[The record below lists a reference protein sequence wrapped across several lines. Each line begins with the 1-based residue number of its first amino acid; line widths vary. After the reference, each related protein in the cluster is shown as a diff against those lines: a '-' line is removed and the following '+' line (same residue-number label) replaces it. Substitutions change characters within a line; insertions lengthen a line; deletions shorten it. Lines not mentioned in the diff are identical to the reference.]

1 MAQLS
6 AWMGAGMVAAGVSAA
21 LIAGA
26 DTAAAET
33 GSETAGATA
42 STSDTA
48 DRGPRA
54 ADNAAGESDSADPS
68 STTDE
73 AVTDADTDTDTDV
86 DTDTDTDTEEAHDAD
101 DADAEVDDTSDPSE
115 EDVDSDAPRT
125 ETNPGQAPER
135 DDDTTTGSSSD
146 DEQAVEDD
154 APELTDQDDPAE
166 PESVDPQPASPESFA
181 DEQDPP
187 SDPPARPVAK
197 TVAAQRVSAAFA
209 APTALA
215 APEPRTLQEV
225 IQSLVTE
232 IIGAAIRFVAGPP
245 VVPPGV
251 NVTVRSSRLE
261 ITEGRFVRA
270 DWYYPDGDE
279 LPERFIYL
287 QHGYRGVGPMYS
299 YTASW
304 LAERTNSVVV
314 VPTLSSNPLVRD
326 GFWLGDDQ
334 VYRATAALLLGDR
347 DALTA
352 SAVAAGFARKY
363 GSDAALPDRFTLVGH
378 SLGAGVVAG
387 TAGYYADAVIA
398 GGAVNQLAGV
408 VTLDGAPPGSVLADA
423 LDKLDGLGT
432 YIPVIELGAPRED
445 GSPRRVDEALNGHR
459 PGHFN
464 GVVLDNG
471 QHLDS
476 MQGGSRA
483 IQLIS
488 YLNQGFPTEQNKS
501 AAQTLIAGWIND
513 IFAGRI
519 DSSTGACAGVS
530 CTGIYG
536 EPGEA
541 VSVATPVGPAT
552 GVVIGTSVAPVT
564 TEFRPLSAISLLSS
578 RSTSLRLAIAG

>member
-1 MAQLS
+1 
-6 AWMGAGMVAAGVSAA
+6 MGS
-21 LIAGA
+21 
-26 DTAAAET
+26 
-33 GSETAGATA
+33 
-42 STSDTA
+42 
-48 DRGPRA
+48 
-54 ADNAAGESDSADPS
+54 
-68 STTDE
+68 
-73 AVTDADTDTDTDV
+73 
-86 DTDTDTDTEEAHDAD
+86 
-101 DADAEVDDTSDPSE
+101 
-115 EDVDSDAPRT
+115 
-125 ETNPGQAPER
+125 
-135 DDDTTTGSSSD
+135 
-146 DEQAVEDD
+146 
-154 APELTDQDDPAE
+154 
-166 PESVDPQPASPESFA
+166 A
-181 DEQDPP
+181 DEQSAPP
-187 SDPPARPVAK
+187 STAARPVLATTTVSAK
-197 TVAAQRVSAAFA
+197 RVSAAIA

-245 VVPPGV
+245 TVPPGV
-251 NVTVRSSRLE
+251 NVTVRTSRLE

-304 LAERTNSVVV
+304 LAERTNSIVV
-314 VPTLSSNPLVRD
+314 VPTLSSNPYVRD

-352 SAVAAGFARKY
+352 SAVAAGFAKRY
-363 GSDAALPDRFTLVGH
+363 GADAALPDRFTLVGH

-387 TAGYYADAVIA
+387 TAGYYAEAVIA
-398 GGAVNQLAGV
+398 SGAVNQLAGV
-408 VTLDGAPPGSVLADA
+408 ITLDGAPPGSVLADA

-445 GSPRRVDEALNGHR
+445 GSPRRVDAALNEAR

-464 GVVLDNG
+464 GVILDNG

-519 DSSTGACAGVS
+519 DASTGACAGVS

-564 TEFRPLSAISLLSS
+564 TEFRPLSVISLLSS

>member
-6 AWMGAGMVAAGVSAA
+6 AWMGAGVVAAGVSAA

-26 DTAAAET
+26 DTASADT
-33 GSETAGATA
+33 GSDTAGATA
-42 STSDTA
+42 STSDTT

-54 ADNAAGESDSADPS
+54 SGDAAGESDSADAS
-68 STTDE
+68 STPQ
-73 AVTDADTDTDTDV
+73 DTDTDTDA
-86 DTDTDTDTEEAHDAD
+86 EEAEDAD
-101 DADAEVDDTSDPSE
+101 VDEAPDAAE
-115 EDVDSDAPRT
+115 EDVDSDADAGT
-125 ETNPGQAPER
+125 DSDSTTDSASDR
-135 DDDTTTGSSSD
+135 DHDAAIDGSSD

-154 APELTDQDDPAE
+154 TPELTDRDDPG
-166 PESVDPQPASPESFA
+166 SVDPQPPRPEGSAEEQSASPIT
-181 DEQDPP
+181 PTRP
-187 SDPPARPVAK
+187 RPVSA
-197 TVAAQRVSAAFA
+197 TNMIAAQRVVAAFTT
-209 APTALA
+209 PTAFTTPAVLA

-232 IIGAAIRFVAGPP
+232 LIGAAIRFVAGPP

-270 DWYYPDGDE
+270 DWYYPEGDE

-304 LAERTNSVVV
+304 LAERTNSIVV
-314 VPTLSSNPLVRD
+314 VPTLSSNPYVRD

-408 VTLDGAPPGSVLADA
+408 ITLDGAPPGSVLADA
-423 LDKLDGLGT
+423 LDKLDGLGA

-519 DSSTGACAGVS
+519 DPSTGACQGSS
-530 CTGIYG
+530 CAGIYG

-541 VSVATPVGPAT
+541 LSVATPVGTAT
-552 GVVIGTSVAPVT
+552 GVVIGSRWLRSP
-564 TEFRPLSAISLLSS
+564 PSS
-578 RSTSLRLAIAG
+578 GRCR

>member
-6 AWMGAGMVAAGVSAA
+6 AWMGAGVVAAGVSAA

-26 DTAAAET
+26 DTATADT
-33 GSETAGATA
+33 GSSDTAGATA
-42 STSDTA
+42 GTSETT

-54 ADNAAGESDSADPS
+54 SDDASGESDSADTS
-68 STTDE
+68 SDSK
-73 AVTDADTDTDTDV
+73 DTDV
-86 DTDTDTDTEEAHDAD
+86 DTDTDTDTDAD
-101 DADAEVDDTSDPSE
+101 EAPDASE
-115 EDVDSDAPRT
+115 EDADTETDAETETRNDSDTTPVRHDQ
-125 ETNPGQAPER
+125 ETT
-135 DDDTTTGSSSD
+135 DTRSD
-146 DEQAVEDD
+146 DVPAVEDE
-154 APELTDQDDPAE
+154 APEPTDEDDPAA
-166 PESVDPQPASPESFA
+166 PTSSA
-181 DEQDPP
+181 
-187 SDPPARPVAK
+187 PPAAESEGSTDDESAPSSPSAQSPATNV
-197 TVAAQRVSAAFA
+197 VAAKRVSAAIA
-209 APTALA
+209 APATLA

-245 VVPPGV
+245 TVPPGV
-251 NVTVRSSRLE
+251 NVTVRTSRLE

-270 DWYYPDGDE
+270 DWYYPEDDE

-304 LAERTNSVVV
+304 LAERTNSIVV
-314 VPTLSSNPLVRD
+314 VPTLSSNPYVRD

-352 SAVAAGFARKY
+352 SAVAAGFAARY
-363 GSDAALPDRFTLVGH
+363 GADAALPDRFTLVGH

-387 TAGYYADAVIA
+387 TAGYYAEAVIA
-398 GGAVNQLAGV
+398 SGAVNQLAGV
-408 VTLDGAPPGSVLADA
+408 ITLDGAPPGTVLADA

-445 GSPRRVDEALNGHR
+445 GSPRRVDAALNEHR
-459 PGHFN
+459 PGYFN
-464 GVVLDNG
+464 GIILDNG

-519 DSSTGACAGVS
+519 DPWSGACVGAG
-530 CTGIYG
+530 CAGIYG
-536 EPGEA
+536 EPGAA
-541 VSVATPVGPAT
+541 VSIETPVGPAT
-552 GVVIGTSVAPVT
+552 GVVIGTSAAPVT
-564 TEFRPLSAISLLSS
+564 TLFRPLSVVSLVSA
-578 RSTSLRLAIAG
+578 RSTSVRLVV